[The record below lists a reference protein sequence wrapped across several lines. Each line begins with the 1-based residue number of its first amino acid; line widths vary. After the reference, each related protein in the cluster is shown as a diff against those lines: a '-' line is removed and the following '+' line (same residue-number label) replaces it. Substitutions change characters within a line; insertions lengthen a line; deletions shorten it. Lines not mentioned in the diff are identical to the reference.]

1 MGTFNRTQ
9 LVERLKGRL
18 RNAQEEA
25 EPYVQEAL
33 RRVQE
38 TARPDPP
45 AVETPKALARRID
58 HTQLKPEATDAQ
70 IRMLC
75 AEARDHGFASVC
87 VNPCYVP
94 LAAEELAGIDV
105 RVCTVAGFPLGATST
120 RAKAYEAQQAIED
133 GADEVD
139 MVQPI
144 GRLRSRHYAYVEEDI
159 RAVVEAAREASSAE
173 GPALIKVILE
183 TALLT
188 DEEKAIACVLAL
200 RAGAD
205 FVKTSTGFS
214 TAGATLEDVALMRQI
229 VGAEMGVKAAGG
241 IRTYE
246 AARDMIAHGATRIGA
261 SGSVAIVQGAAA
273 GTGY

>member
-1 MGTFNRTQ
+1 MDTFNRTQ
-9 LVERLKGRL
+9 LVERLKAHL

-25 EPYVQEAL
+25 ESYVQEVL

-58 HTQLKPEATDAQ
+58 HTQLKPEATETQ
-70 IRMLC
+70 IRTLC
-75 AEARDHGFASVC
+75 AEAREHGFASVC

-94 LAAEELAGIDV
+94 LAVEELAGTDV

-120 RAKAYEAQQAIED
+120 RTKAFEAQQAIED

-144 GRLRSRHYAYVEEDI
+144 GRLRSSHYAYVEEDI
-159 RAVVEAAREASSAE
+159 RAVVKAARGASSA
-173 GPALIKVILE
+173 GSPALVKVILE

-214 TAGATLEDVALMRQI
+214 TAGATLEDVRLMRQI

-261 SGSVAIVQGAAA
+261 SGSVAIVQGAATGA
-273 GTGY
+273 GY